1 MTYNYSM
8 NNEKLPQTIVE
19 LSPYI
24 RTINAMWDEDTQ
36 AEFKNYIA
44 YNPLAGDVIPRTGG
58 IRKIRW
64 QSSGHGKR
72 GGARVIYY
80 VYNENNPIY
89 LLTAYNKNV
98 QKDMSSKEKKL
109 LANLVAVLKSHLK
122 E

>member
-1 MTYNYSM
+1 M

-44 YNPLAGDVIPRTGG
+44 YNPLAGDVIPGTGG

-89 LLTAYNKNV
+89 LLAAYNKNV

>member
-44 YNPLAGDVIPRTGG
+44 YNPLAGDVIPGTGG

-72 GGARVIYY
+72 GGTRVIYY